1 MCPRRS
7 GCVVMWYYLSVCMCM
22 CMCLCRKKNSE
33 RKNLGD
39 KAEISGTGREFFG
52 LQREIFGLLGLDVI
66 GMALVCVLVEVHC

>member
-1 MCPRRS
+1 
-7 GCVVMWYYLSVCMCM
+7 
-22 CMCLCRKKNSE
+22 MCLCRKKNSE